1 MDAFMKLSREA
12 QGMLVG
18 TALFIILS
26 FFGWQAASID
36 LGPLG
41 SHSVS
46 FSLWHSFYG
55 VIIGIIAILL
65 LAWEIIRML
74 DVKIE
79 FLAGVEPGV
88 ISTGLAVALGI
99 LTIII
104 FLDWS
109 DFRAWPEYVGT
120 LLAIAIAVLAF
131 LRAKKEGVGMP
142 AMPANVSINRGGGA
156 AAASTGAAVA
166 TPTPTPAPAPPPPA
180 APAPAPEAP
189 APEAAAP
196 EAAAPGSPTPAA
208 PADPAPEP
216 PAEA

>member
-18 TALFIILS
+18 TALFIIIS

-36 LGPLG
+36 LGSFG

-55 VIIGIIAILL
+55 VIIAIIAILL

-74 DVKIE
+74 DVKID

-99 LTIII
+99 LTIIL

-109 DFRAWPEYVGT
+109 QIRAWPEYVGT
-120 LLAIAIAVLAF
+120 LLAIAIAVLAV
-131 LRAKKEGVGMP
+131 LRARKEGVGMP
-142 AMPANVSINRGGGA
+142 AMPSGISVGGGGGA
-156 AAASTGAAVA
+156 AAASAGTTAPPPVA
-166 TPTPTPAPAPPPPA
+166 PPAPAPAADPAPPPA
-180 APAPAPEAP
+180 ADLAEEPAP
-189 APEAAAP
+189 
-196 EAAAPGSPTPAA
+196 A
-208 PADPAPEP
+208 PADPAPDS